1 MADRVIQRHDT
12 ATRWQSVNPVL
23 SEGELGIVID
33 GAKGYKIGD
42 GVTAWNNLEYPANP
56 ASVVQETGN
65 SETAV
70 MSQNSITAELLSL
83 FSSLYTLPYSIVPF
97 TTDEWSNVFWMSLTP
112 IITKKG
118 SIIKVT
124 FSNMPS
130 IIEPIG
136 IARVKDVTQVL
147 DYLPFYIEG
156 NSVYFVVT
164 QDNISYLRFKL
175 SAALTGTVTI
185 GASDKYTLSTWS
197 NQSNIKIN
205 LLQAQTSDVSNIPV
219 ATFDDSSTNNVYWWT
234 LQEFLNEGVLYSF
247 SGEVDKITKVQV
259 ASGYGTEYLL
269 GEVDFIVLNN
279 LLYFK
284 TTYNNANNIR
294 VSTSNRFTN
303 QPILKELYSV
313 SLSEY
318 DIPDLKQSVE
328 YLNSNILNVNMLP
341 VSSRWDANTVFNPE
355 GWFAFRTATPS
366 IIDNYV
372 QVVTAGSIMYE
383 GIRFNSIDEFKGKN
397 VKISFDYKNISNT
410 TILWFFT
417 RTDVHWELNPT
428 DEWKTFTITIPYED
442 SYDRLQL
449 STINSP
455 TACSFAVRNI
465 SVINLDNNTL
475 ESRVDKLEEEDITNP
490 LKGKNIAIIGDSI
503 STINGNNTPY
513 ITILNSD
520 IGKTIQSWV
529 TWYDIWTDANGTN
542 PTNKTIGGVTL
553 TQAMIGTLQSF
564 TPVIGDVGKQI
575 GVALNYNAVSTTV
588 WSEVLCQK
596 TGATLLSNA
605 SWSGSRITQRS
616 ASVDSYTISHAWSD
630 YTIGRCRVRDLE
642 GNYVNPDVI
651 IIYRGTND
659 FSHSPYASIDNYD
672 MSNGIPSTDLENGVY
687 NFRKGY
693 ELTIQKLREAYPNA
707 YIICCTLNVFKRI
720 IYDKFPT
727 RNGQYTL
734 PQMNDTIRDIANT
747 MGCGLIEFDKDGITF
762 ENCYPTYIS
771 DSATIPT
778 HPNSTGHSVMA
789 DKANSDISYILN

>member
-1 MADRVIQRHDT
+1 MDRIQLRRDT
-12 ATRWQSVNPVL
+12 SERWNTINPIPL
-23 SEGELGIVID
+23 EGELCFETD
-33 GAKGYKIGD
+33 TRLRKIGD
-42 GVTAWNNLEYPANP
+42 GTHNYNDLEYLAAEN
-56 ASVVQETGN
+56 VVQELGD
-65 SETAV
+65 SETATI
-70 MSQNSITAELLSL
+70 SQNAITAELLSL

-247 SGEVDKITKVQV
+247 GGEVDKITKVQV

-372 QVVTAGSIMYE
+372 QVVTAGSIIYE
-383 GIRFNSIDEFKGKN
+383 GIRFNSIDKFKGKN
-397 VKISFDYKNISNT
+397 VKISFEYKNISNAT
-410 TILWFFT
+410 VLRFFT
-417 RTDVHWELNPT
+417 RTDIYWVLNPT

-449 STINSP
+449 STINGSP

-465 SVINLDNNTL
+465 SVINLNNNTL
-475 ESRVDKLEEEDITNP
+475 ESRVDKLEEGNLNNLLE
-490 LKGKNIAIIGDSI
+490 GKNIAIIGDSI
-503 STINGNNTPY
+503 STIDGNNTPY

-564 TPVIGDVGKQI
+564 NPVISDVGKQI

-616 ASVDSYTISHAWSD
+616 ASVNSYTISHAWSD

-659 FSHSPYASIDNYD
+659 FSHSPYASIEDYD
-672 MSNGIPSTDLENGVY
+672 MSNGIPDTDFENGVY

-693 ELTIQKLREAYPNA
+693 ELTIQKLREAYPKA

-720 IYDKFPT
+720 VYDKFPT

-778 HPNSTGHSVMA
+778 HPNSTGHAVMA
-789 DKANSDISYILN
+789 NKANSDIRYILN